1 MRRLAIRPGAI
12 GDLIVSLPAIESL
25 RAEYFEVWVA
35 SGNTSLVRFAD
46 SVHSISSTGLDM
58 LEFDSPE
65 RLVER
70 LRGFDDI
77 VSWYGAGRAEFREA
91 VARLG
96 LPVRFFPALPG
107 DGYGR
112 HASEFYLEQVAAPL
126 RSRFR
131 GGPVGCTRVVE
142 EFAVIHPFASS
153 PGKRWPLEKFQAVAC
168 GLGLP
173 VQWCS
178 GPQEE

>member
-58 LEFDSPE
+58 LEFDPSQ
-65 RLVER
+65 RLGGG
-70 LRGFDDI
+70 LRGFD
-77 VSWYGAGRAEFREA
+77 VMGSWYGAGRAEFREA

-96 LPVRFFPALPG
+96 LPVRFFPALPCG
-107 DGYGR
+107 GCGM

-126 RSRFR
+126 RSRFCVAAADVYR
-131 GGPVGCTRVVE
+131 RTVEDFVV
-142 EFAVIHPFASS
+142 I
-153 PGKRWPLEKFQAVAC
+153 
-168 GLGLP
+168 
-173 VQWCS
+173 
-178 GPQEE
+178 